1 MTNLTPKK
9 QNPLVFYLWML
20 LYMLLALLI
29 RAAAFAPLLA
39 VTADSALRWLWVL
52 CPVLLLFIVLPLR
65 YSFAE
70 ALVQR
75 EGERRFCIKEAFN
88 FRHYGEKLAESIL
101 HALNVL
107 KWGIPLAALLVY
119 AAYWYSEVDAL
130 TVLQSMTALGAGW
143 ASLRV
148 GVVNLFGGNEAM
160 PANTLMDGLFVIGL
174 IVAAAVLIWL
184 YGAVRN
190 SANRYSWVLAT
201 RSDFSPRSE
210 LRRRLIGRRW
220 KQLGVAVVNLILWV
234 PFLLVAACALKNVVS
249 SLSTLLMMAI
259 TTGKLPALDLAG
271 VVAPLA
277 AAFFGLYLTLLPI
290 RRWLTASFVM
300 RSKTATDKVNAA

>member
-1 MTNLTPKK
+1 MTNPIPAK

-29 RAAAFAPLLA
+29 RAAAFLPLLA
-39 VTADSALRWLWVL
+39 VASGSAFKWLWVL
-52 CPVLLLFIVLPLR
+52 CPVVLIFLVLPLR

-75 EGERRFCIKEAFN
+75 PGERRFCLTEAFSV
-88 FRHYGEKLAESIL
+88 RHYGEKLTESLL
-101 HALNVL
+101 HALHVL

-119 AAYWYSEVDAL
+119 AMYWYSEVDAL

-148 GVVNLFGGNEAM
+148 GVANLFGANAAV

-174 IVAAAVLIWL
+174 IVLLAVLIWI

-201 RSDFSPRSE
+201 RSEFSPRSE
-210 LRRRLIGRRW
+210 LRRRMIGRRW
-220 KQLGVAVVNLILWV
+220 KQLGVAVINFLLWI
-234 PFLLVAACALKNVVS
+234 PFLLVAGKALKNAVS
-249 SLSTLLMMAI
+249 DLSTMLMMAI
-259 TTGKLPALDLAG
+259 TTGSLPAVDLAG
-271 VVAPLA
+271 AVVPLI
-277 AAFFGLYLTLLPI
+277 AAFFGLYLTLLPV

>member
-1 MTNLTPKK
+1 MTNTAPAK
-9 QNPLVFYLWML
+9 QNPLVFYLWMF

-29 RAAAFAPLLA
+29 RAAAFLPLLA
-39 VTADSALRWLWVL
+39 LTADSGLRWLWVL
-52 CPVLLLFIVLPLR
+52 CPVLLIFVVLPLR

-70 ALVQR
+70 ALVQQP
-75 EGERRFCIKEAFN
+75 GERCFCLKKAFS
-88 FRHYGEKLAESIL
+88 FGHYGEKLSESIL
-101 HALNVL
+101 HALSVL

-119 AAYWYSEVDAL
+119 AMYWYNDVDAL

-148 GVVNLFGGNEAM
+148 GVMNLFGANAAV
-160 PANTLMDGLFVIGL
+160 PVNTLMDGIFVIAL
-174 IVAAAVLIWL
+174 IVVLAVLVWM

-201 RSDFSPRSE
+201 RSDRSPRSE

-220 KQLGVAVVNLILWV
+220 KQLGVAVINLILWI
-234 PFLLVAACALKNVVS
+234 PFLLVTVMALKSAVS
-249 SLSTLLMMAI
+249 DLSTMLMMAI
-259 TTGKLPALDLAG
+259 TTGSLPSLNLAG
-271 VVAPLA
+271 VVVPLA
-277 AAFFGLYLTLLPI
+277 AAFFGLYMTFLPV
-290 RRWLTASFVM
+290 RRWLTACFVM